1 MPPQQGP
8 PYAQENAALGGLPT
22 LHTDVPITAVFLVL
36 FIIGAVSH
44 MTILQVNQRR
54 GHKFLLSGMTFGFC
68 MARIVTCVMR
78 IVWATRP
85 RNLRIA
91 IAAQVFVAA
100 GVVLLFVI
108 NLVFAQRIVRSCHPN
123 SGWHPI
129 FGLGLKA
136 IYVLIVITLIMT
148 IAAVIQ
154 QFYTLNSNTIRIDR
168 DIQHY
173 GQTFYAIV
181 SFLPIPLVIF
191 GLAIPRKTRVEK
203 FGSGRFRSKIYI
215 LLLAT
220 VVLCLGASFRA
231 GTNYA
236 ALRPA
241 NDPAWYHSKACFY
254 IFNLV
259 VEIFVVYLYVAV
271 RVDKRF
277 WVPNGSHAPGDYSR
291 KESTGEKSLAE
302 PADKQERAE
311 GIMSAEEVF
320 DEHRPSEESPKRPKD
335 VEAAVGTAS

>member
-1 MPPQQGP
+1 MPPQHGP
-8 PYAQENAALGGLPT
+8 PYAPENAALGGLPT
-22 LHTDVPITAVFLVL
+22 VHTDVPITAVFLVL
-36 FIIGAVSH
+36 FIIAAVSH

-54 GHKFLLSGMTFGFC
+54 GHKFLMSGMMFGFC

-78 IVWATRP
+78 IVWAARP
-85 RNLRIA
+85 RNVRVA

-100 GVVLLFVI
+100 GVVLLFII
-108 NLVFAQRIVRSCHPN
+108 NLIFAQRIVRSCHPN

-129 FGLGLKA
+129 FSLGFKA
-136 IYVLIVITLIMT
+136 IYVLIVITLIMVIT
-148 IAAVIQ
+148 AVIQ
-154 QFYTLNSNTIRIDR
+154 QSYTLNSNTRRIDR

-173 GQTFYAIV
+173 GQTFYVIV
-181 SFLPIPLVIF
+181 SFLPIPLVVF

-203 FGSGRFRSKIYI
+203 FGSGRFRTKIYI

-231 GTNYA
+231 GTNYL

-259 VEIFVVYLYVAV
+259 VEVVVIYLYVAV

-277 WVPNGSHAPGDYSR
+277 WVPNGSHAAGDYSR
-291 KESTGEKSLAE
+291 KESTGEKSLSE
-302 PADKQERAE
+302 PADKEGRAE
-311 GIMSAEEVF
+311 GIMSEEEVF
-320 DEHRPSEESPKRPKD
+320 DEQRPSGEGRERRTD
-335 VEAAVGTAS
+335 AEAAVGTAS